1 MPPNLATIHIPS
13 RLYVY
18 GFLEHSNSLAST
30 ELLLQSITTGGASTN
45 DVPPIRGS
53 LPNACK
59 FKKLLIL
66 TSHPSHFFLKIWLL
80 PGPWRVLE
88 YTAIATYAVLLR
100 IHRSTGRT
108 SRPSTSPS
116 PTSDRITFFPIVI
129 F

>member
-13 RLYVY
+13 RLY
-18 GFLEHSNSLAST
+18 
-30 ELLLQSITTGGASTN
+30 
-45 DVPPIRGS
+45 GS
-53 LPNACK
+53 LY
-59 FKKLLIL
+59 
-66 TSHPSHFFLKIWLL
+66 TSAKSSHDLARQESMGSLSIRTPLPPRNCFCNQSQLEVRQQTMFRQFEGLFPMPIWLL